1 MFPLRG
7 AENDIQNHLL
17 FFIFLGKVPPAA
29 SAAGG
34 FCFFILLGFDGMA
47 SQGRHHAAALPY
59 KLATYLGLPFL

>member
-17 FFIFLGKVPPAA
+17 FFIFLGQGPPTADVV
-29 SAAGG
+29 GG
-34 FCFFILLGFDGMA
+34 FCFVFLFFIEDVG
-47 SQGRHHAAALPY
+47 QGRHHAAALPY